1 MPRQS
6 SQRLERSWRFVAFLT
21 FLLMISVH
29 AQAQADAKGQPKL
42 NCTSGPLNRNY
53 GKTRWYVYG
62 CDDGHSIVVVTASG
76 SPALPFYFF
85 FVWGPKGFDLHGEG
99 TGSKKLTDA
108 AFEDLKTLTDT
119 AVQRLH
125 DAAVALDGGT

>member
-99 TGSKKLTDA
+99 TG
-108 AFEDLKTLTDT
+108 
-119 AVQRLH
+119 
-125 DAAVALDGGT
+125 